1 MTNQKII
8 AKLQKKY
15 QNVEVRVL
23 EQSEADDRVDVV
35 GLIYQKNGLPSKPS
49 PGLLEVNKIWDPN
62 GDRPTGFL
70 IFDSFERED
79 GVVMSI
85 MVSIDWLDTISSR
98 KPYLEKWKADFVQ

>member
-23 EQSEADDRVDVV
+23 EQSETDDRVDVI
-35 GLIYQKNGLPSKPS
+35 GLIYQKNGLPNKPS
-49 PGLLEVNKIWDPN
+49 LGLLEVNKIWDPN
-62 GDRPTGFL
+62 GDRPKGFL
-70 IFDSFERED
+70 IFDSFEKED

-85 MVSIDWLDTISSR
+85 MVSMDWLDTIPSR